1 MNADEE
7 RSRRRQARTRIR
19 AREFYGQASRF
30 ATLSLAICASVAAAS
45 ASKADC
51 RYGDSSE
58 PEGAEVTFADNELH
72 MCVSGQWIRDK
83 DILAFIIVEK
93 ANLWSDRDATDE
105 TDYVKAACDGRREC
119 ALPATASWAG
129 AERDPGGR
137 RRLLVRYH
145 CAKGSKDLPTSHR
158 AKQVE
163 ENLAL
168 KLSCGDFNR
177 GREIIVTP
185 GFDDGV
191 YGHRADTN
199 GAPAPAAPLP
209 AAPAP
214 AAPAPA
220 APAPANPAPAVPAP
234 SPR

>member
-1 MNADEE
+1 MHADEE
-7 RSRRRQARTRIR
+7 RPRWRQAKTRIG
-19 AREFYGQASRF
+19 ACEFYGLASRF

-58 PEGAEVTFADNELH
+58 PEGAEVTFADNELY
-72 MCVSGQWIRDK
+72 MCVSGKWISDK
-83 DILAFIIVEK
+83 DILAVIKVEK
-93 ANLWSDRDATDE
+93 ANLWSDRDTTDE
-105 TDYVKAACDGRREC
+105 TDYVKAACDERREC
-119 ALPATASWAG
+119 AVPATASWAG

-137 RRLLVRYH
+137 RRLWVSYH

-163 ENLAL
+163 ENLPL
-168 KLSCGDFNR
+168 KLSCRDFNR
-177 GREIIVTP
+177 GREIVATP
-185 GFDDGV
+185 DLDDRF
-191 YGHRADTN
+191 YGHPTRTKTN
-199 GAPAPAAPLP
+199 GALPP

-220 APAPANPAPAVPAP
+220 PATPAPANPAPAP
-234 SPR
+234 SPSAK

>member
-7 RSRRRQARTRIR
+7 RLRWGQARTRIR
-19 AREFYGQASRF
+19 ACEFYGRPLRF
-30 ATLSLAICASVAAAS
+30 ASLSLVICLSVAAAS

-58 PEGAEVTFADNELH
+58 PEGAEVTFADNQLH
-72 MCVSGQWIRDK
+72 MCVSGKWISDK
-83 DILAFIIVEK
+83 DILAVIKIEK
-93 ANLWSDRDATDE
+93 ASLWSDRDTTDE
-105 TDYVKAACDGRREC
+105 TDYVKAACDERGEC
-119 ALPATASWAG
+119 ALPATQSWAG

-137 RRLLVRYH
+137 RRLWVSYH

-158 AKQVE
+158 AKQVD
-163 ENLAL
+163 ENLPL

-177 GREIIVTP
+177 GREILVTP

-191 YGHRADTN
+191 YGRRADTN
-199 GAPAPAAPLP
+199 GALAPAVPSP

-220 APAPANPAPAVPAP
+220 APAPSP
-234 SPR
+234 SPK